1 MRRLLV
7 RSAAIAAV
15 AVVAAATAP
24 TTIAGM
30 IWGLSAVHMR

>member
-7 RSAAIAAV
+7 RSAAVVALAA
-15 AVVAAATAP
+15 VAAATAP

-30 IWGLSAVHMR
+30 IWGLSAIFRR